1 VWTPARGSTSPASS
15 DEPALTPGEPTPRG
29 KDRTIARRR
38 ALELLHAADVGDA
51 DARESLTADD
61 PYYVRALVEG
71 VMVHREELDGVIRK
85 SAEHWSLERMPVVDR
100 NVLRIGI
107 YELIYTDVP
116 SGVIVDQAV
125 TLAKL
130 LSTEDSGRFV
140 NGLLGRVARE
150 RRPSSP

>member
-1 VWTPARGSTSPASS
+1 MTH
-15 DEPALTPGEPTPRG
+15 GEPTPRG
-29 KDRTIARRR
+29 GDRLIARRR
-38 ALELLHAADVGDA
+38 ALELLHSADVGDV
-51 DARESLTADD
+51 DPRDGLTGEDSYYARAI
-61 PYYVRALVEG
+61 VEG
-71 VMVHREELDGVIRK
+71 VVAHRPELDEVIRK

-116 SGVIVDQAV
+116 AGVIVDQAV
-125 TLAKL
+125 RLAKL

-150 RRPSSP
+150 RRPNGP

>member
-1 VWTPARGSTSPASS
+1 VV
-15 DEPALTPGEPTPRG
+15 TPGEPTPRG
-29 KDRTIARRR
+29 ADRLISRRR
-38 ALELLHAADVGDA
+38 ALELLHGADVGDT
-51 DARESLTADD
+51 DPRDGLTGNDQ
-61 PYYVRALVEG
+61 YYTRALVEG
-71 VMVHREELDGVIRK
+71 VAVHREELDGIIRK

-116 SGVIVDQAV
+116 AGVIVDQAV

-150 RRPSSP
+150 RRPQGP

>member
-1 VWTPARGSTSPASS
+1 M
-15 DEPALTPGEPTPRG
+15 TPGEPTPRG
-29 KDRTIARRR
+29 QDRTVARRR
-38 ALELLHAADVGDA
+38 ALELLHAGDVG
-51 DARESLTADD
+51 ESDPRQALTGDD
-61 PYYVRALVEG
+61 PYYTRALVEG
-71 VMVHREELDGVIRK
+71 VMVHREELDTVIRK

-100 NVLRIGI
+100 NVLRLGI

-116 SGVIVDQAV
+116 AGVIVDQAV

-150 RRPSSP
+150 RRPTPP

>member
-1 VWTPARGSTSPASS
+1 
-15 DEPALTPGEPTPRG
+15 
-29 KDRTIARRR
+29 
-38 ALELLHAADVGDA
+38 
-51 DARESLTADD
+51 
-61 PYYVRALVEG
+61 
-71 VMVHREELDGVIRK
+71 
-85 SAEHWSLERMPVVDR
+85 MPVVDR

-150 RRPSSP
+150 RRPTS

>member
-1 VWTPARGSTSPASS
+1 VSDGDPAGADKRTHRGS
-15 DEPALTPGEPTPRG
+15 
-29 KDRTIARRR
+29 DRLPARRR
-38 ALELLHAADVGDA
+38 ALELLHAADVSDGDPR
-51 DARESLTADD
+51 DGLRDD
-61 PYYVRALVEG
+61 DVYYSRALVEG
-71 VMVHREELDGVIRK
+71 VVAHKDELDTVIRK

-100 NVLRIGI
+100 NVLRLGI

-116 SGVIVDQAV
+116 TGVIVDQAV

>member
-1 VWTPARGSTSPASS
+1 VSGADPAGAEKRTHRGS
-15 DEPALTPGEPTPRG
+15 
-29 KDRTIARRR
+29 DRLPARRR
-38 ALELLHAADVGDA
+38 ALELLHAADVSDGDPR
-51 DARESLTADD
+51 DGIRDD
-61 PYYVRALVEG
+61 DVYYSRALVEG
-71 VMVHREELDGVIRK
+71 VVAHREELDAVIRK

-100 NVLRIGI
+100 NVLRLGI

-116 SGVIVDQAV
+116 TGVIVDQAV

-150 RRPSSP
+150 RRAQT